1 MFYKEYKAVFD
12 AKECKEEN
20 WHMQKKDIVQAN
32 NLKKCKNCGINAYFL
47 IFFEDKE
54 VKQID
59 IDDVIEV
66 LKSGKKSINKE
77 LGKEWEVLKIIK
89 S

>member
-1 MFYKEYKAVFD
+1 
-12 AKECKEEN
+12 
-20 WHMQKKDIVQAN
+20 MQKKDIVQAN